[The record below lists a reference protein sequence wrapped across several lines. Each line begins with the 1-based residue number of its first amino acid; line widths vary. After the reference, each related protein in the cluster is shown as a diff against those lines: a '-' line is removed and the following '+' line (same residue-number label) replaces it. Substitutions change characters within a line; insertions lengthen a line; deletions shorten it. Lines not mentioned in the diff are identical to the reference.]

1 MRIVSRVAAAFYR
14 PDQTQ
19 IFEVTARDLL
29 VILEAPDE
37 IRRDP
42 LFDMLVKEGSL
53 EAISSGDQQK
63 ELEKNPVQDANA
75 EGRKITV
82 PDPDEAPEAPEA
94 PAPAK
99 KTAAKTK

>member
-14 PDQTQ
+14 PDHTK
-19 IFEVTARDLL
+19 IFEVTAHDLL

-37 IRRDP
+37 IRHDP

-53 EAISSGDQQK
+53 EAISGTDQQK
-63 ELEKNPVQDANA
+63 DLEKDPVQTANA
-75 EGRKITV
+75 EGRKITA
-82 PDPDEAPEAPEA
+82 PDPDEAPEA